1 MAKFSCQFCS
11 KVYSCKSSLRAHRK
25 TYHRKQWELSN
36 TKPANCFLCEFRA
49 LKSKDLLWHYNNN
62 HDKNLKLMQ
71 QNFVS
76 ESDFNEWKTDLE
88 RKTNTLFGQ
97 TCGKQRNQDH
107 EVTRYY
113 CHRSGNYV
121 PSGTGARSLK
131 VQGSLKMNGRCP
143 AYMVKRKRLSSG
155 RISVEYCSDHVG
167 HSVELCHLKLSSEIR
182 SMIRSKI
189 ESGMEAK
196 QILDNIRDNI
206 GNIDRDAMVTRS
218 DIINIRNQCDITK
231 IEKQTEEV
239 KSEKIWVKELS
250 DEIDSDPVVVYK
262 AQGVNDYNLQED
274 YFVLCIQTEFQKHMW
289 KKFGQKMICIISTKF
304 TTECELSLITLLVFD
319 EFGETI
325 PTAWIICNRED
336 TEVLTCAF
344 DGLKEKCGDITTE
357 LFMSDL
363 EDNYYNAWQSVFE
376 QPIQRLHCNWLVDKC
391 WRKKISEFVPKT
403 KTQVTLYAY
412 LKTLHYETNEEKF
425 DKMLREAR
433 SYLVKTSPQFHKY
446 FLKNFV
452 FEEKYRMWASC
463 FRIGSVAKTNVEAFY
478 RVLNEAYF
486 GKKGNRRA
494 DKLLVKLI
502 KMSRDKCLEQ
512 FIKTE
517 KGKSTRLLAA
527 INKRHRLAST
537 VSSVTCLAC
546 DQWKVDDIDESVDHE
561 HTVKRIQPQ
570 CMDNCQIRC
579 SICNICV
586 HMYTCTCSDF
596 LVHAVACKHI
606 HAVKISGAES
616 EPLRGQA
623 SVQQSCKKEFQ
634 SIVESTVVGTSRE
647 TQSNNNKS
655 KLIKDL
661 ESVIQLVRTID
672 DEGCL
677 NKMMHHTKAML
688 AIGKR
693 RTQPLQIFPTF
704 PPVNIMP
711 VKKQCKDQKPFLSIQ
726 LNVTKKRIN
735 DLASKPTPKPAIE
748 QISTEKRLQSYND
761 AVADCSKV
769 LKRIQTSTPVQILSA
784 KKQCPKPILP
794 MPLKVTR
801 KRINNVAFKPTQ
813 KISVK
818 QVSVEECL
826 QSHNIAN
833 HIKGLKRIQ
842 PSTPIHILPAKKPRT
857 IQKPFLPMQD
867 EVCKNRINDFSITP
881 TPVPKQVS
889 PQKGLE
895 QNNTEC
901 IKGMNHTQTLPQSPS
916 QTILPAK
923 KKCTIQK
930 PFLSMQ
936 VKVSKK
942 RINDLAS
949 KLPPQPATEQGSPEK
964 SLQAQKDADCLV
976 VIA

>member
-1 MAKFSCQFCS
+1 MSKFSCQFCS
-11 KVYSCKSSLRAHRK
+11 KVYSSKNSLWAHRK
-25 TYHRKQWELSN
+25 LYHRKQWELSK
-36 TKPANCFLCEFRA
+36 TKKANCILCEFSA

-76 ESDFNEWKTDLE
+76 ESDFNEWKKDLE

-97 TCGKQRNQDH
+97 TCGKERSQDY

-131 VQGSLKMNGRCP
+131 AQGSLKMNGKCP

-182 SMIRSKI
+182 NMIRSKI
-189 ESGMEAK
+189 ENGMESK
-196 QILDNIRDNI
+196 QILDSIRDRI
-206 GNIDRDAMVTRS
+206 GNIDRDAMVTRK
-218 DIINIRNQCDITK
+218 DIINIRNQCDVTK

-239 KSEKIWVKELS
+239 KSEKIWVTELS
-250 DEIDSDPVVVYK
+250 DEIDANDVVMYK
-262 AQGVNDYNLQED
+262 AQEVSDYSLQED
-274 YFVLCIQTEFQKHMW
+274 DFVLCIQTEFQKHMW

-304 TTECELSLITLLVFD
+304 TTECELSLLTLLVFD

-344 DGLKEKCGDITTE
+344 NGLKEKCGDITAE

-363 EDNYYNAWQSVFE
+363 DDNYYNAWQSVFK
-376 QPIQRLHCNWLVDKC
+376 QPIQRLYCNWLVNKR
-391 WRKKISEFVPKT
+391 WRKQISEFVPKT

-412 LKTLHYETNEEKF
+412 LKTLHYETNEDKF

-433 SYLVKTSPQFHKY
+433 SYLVKTSPQFHEY

-486 GKKGNRRA
+486 GKKGNRSTG
-494 DKLLVKLI
+494 KLLVTLI

-537 VSSVTCLAC
+537 VREVTCLAC
-546 DQWKVDDIDESVDHE
+546 DQWKVDDLDDQEC
-561 HTVKRIQPQ
+561 TVKRIQPQ
-570 CMDNCQIRC
+570 CMDNCQIKC

-596 LVHAVACKHI
+596 LVHTVACKHI
-606 HAVKISGAES
+606 HAVKMSGAES
-616 EPLRGQA
+616 EPLRGQT
-623 SVQQSCKKEFQ
+623 SVQQNCKKEFQ
-634 SIVESTVVGTSRE
+634 GIVESTIVGTSKK
-647 TQSNNNKS
+647 TQSIKS

-661 ESVIQLVRTID
+661 ESVIELVRTVD

-677 NKMMHHTKAML
+677 NKMMHHTTAML
-688 AIGKR
+688 SIGKR
-693 RTQPLQIFPTF
+693 RTQPLPIFPTL
-704 PPVNIMP
+704 PPVNITP
-711 VKKQCKDQKPFLSIQ
+711 ATKQSKDHSPFLSVQ

-735 DLASKPTPKPAIE
+735 NLAIASNPTPKPTILPE
-748 QISTEKRLQSYND
+748 NRLQAHNN
-761 AVADCSKV
+761 AECSKV
-769 LKRIQTSTPVQILSA
+769 LKRTHTSTPVRILSA
-784 KKQCPKPILP
+784 KKHCTKPNLP
-794 MPLKVTR
+794 MPVKVTR
-801 KRINNVAFKPTQ
+801 INKVAFKSTQ
-813 KISVK
+813 MLADK
-818 QVSVEECL
+818 QIPLEEYL

-833 HIKGLKRIQ
+833 SIKGLKRIQ
-842 PSTPIHILPAKKPRT
+842 PSTPVQPIHILSAKKQCT
-857 IQKPFLPMQD
+857 IKKPSLPMQD
-867 EVCKNRINDFSITP
+867 VVCRNEINDFSITP
-881 TPVPKQVS
+881 TPVPKLATEQVS
-889 PQKGLE
+889 PDKGLE
-895 QNNTEC
+895 QSNADC
-901 IKGMNHTQTLPQSPS
+901 IKGTNQTQTLPQLPS
-916 QTILPAK
+916 QKIPSAEK
-923 KKCTIQK
+923 QGAIQK

-942 RINDLAS
+942 RINDFAS
-949 KLPPQPATEQGSPEK
+949 KLSTKPSTDQGSSKK
-964 SLQAQKDADCLV
+964 SLQAHNNGDCLV
-976 VIA
+976 E